1 MAYTVRRQ
9 GRLPHVCEANLTRR
23 QILRYGALVAA
34 TFPAA
39 RLAGGFSLVDRAFA
53 AGPAV
58 PMHLEL
64 VTVTDTEAVITWFT
78 GDPTTPDEF
87 GRPTPVAAPGR
98 VLIGTSPD
106 PSTWTEVGAHGPTP
120 YHYVE
125 VRGLRPGT
133 TYYWRAESNG
143 IPAAPTVIPL
153 PNSNLAP
160 PTAAPPVFTT
170 MVPPPGKEIGRV
182 GWLNDM
188 HFGEGTS
195 GLILGNGALPG
206 GGLPPGYAADP
217 DNPYWRFM
225 GTAAVAEAKARGCT
239 LLLANGDLTSEAR
252 PKEVAEARQVLDSF
266 GTLASAK
273 HVGPGDAP
281 VYYVTRGNHDRLHSG
296 DLYDGCSKE
305 GAANDCFGDAFQS
318 SYDGASTHFSVS
330 IGTGQARYR
339 FVGLDSNDPTGM
351 GILPKG
357 ELDYLEAQLAKGEM
371 TIPLF
376 HHPSSDLAS
385 LSQTPPGVFGVRP
398 DDALTFR
405 QLLARHDNVGGVYSG
420 HTHRNNRSLATGT
433 GTLPFFEGGA
443 TKEYPGG
450 YTVVRLYE
458 TGYLVNFYKLA
469 DPEARAWSERSR
481 GEYLGLY
488 PYYTLGSLADRNWSY
503 DVDARVRRA
512 APAPG
517 TTARPTPAPAPASED
532 LAATGA
538 GGVTAVVGTAALA
551 AAAAARVAA
560 REGVEAS

>member
-1 MAYTVRRQ
+1 
-9 GRLPHVCEANLTRR
+9 VCETGLTRR
-23 QILRYGALVAA
+23 QLLRYIALVAA
-34 TFPAA
+34 TFP
-39 RLAGGFSLVDRAFA
+39 LSGSLLESVHA

-78 GDPTTPDEF
+78 GDGTAPDEF

-106 PSTWTEVGAHGPTP
+106 PTTWVEVGAHGPTP

-125 VRGLRPGT
+125 VRGLKPGT

-143 IPAAPTVIPL
+143 IPATPSVVPL
-153 PNSNLAP
+153 PGVTP

-182 GWLNDM
+182 AWLNDM

-225 GTAAVAEAKARGCT
+225 GAAAVAEAKGRGCT

-252 PKEVAEARQVLDSF
+252 PKEVAESRALLDTF
-266 GTLASAK
+266 GTFRGADQ
-273 HVGPGDAP
+273 VGPNDPG
-281 VYYVTRGNHDRLHSG
+281 VYYVTRGNHDRLHTG
-296 DLYDGCSKE
+296 VLYDGCSRE
-305 GAANDCFGDAFQS
+305 GAANDCFGDAFS
-318 SYDGASTHFSVS
+318 DSRFSVS
-330 IGTGQARYR
+330 IGTGKARYR
-339 FVGLDSNDPTGM
+339 FVGLDSNDPAGM
-351 GILPKG
+351 GILPPR
-357 ELDYLEAQLAKGEM
+357 ELEYLEAELKRGEI

-376 HHPSSDLAS
+376 HHPASDLAS
-385 LSQTPPGVFGVRP
+385 ITQVPPGVFGVKP
-398 DDALTFR
+398 DDALAFR

-420 HTHRNNRSLATGT
+420 HTHRNNRSMATGT
-433 GTLPFFEGGA
+433 GSLPFFEGGA

-458 TGYLVNFYKLA
+458 TGYLVNFYKTSA
-469 DPEARAWSERSR
+469 PEARAWSERSR

-488 PYYTLGSLADRNWSY
+488 PYYTLGGLGDRNWSY
-503 DVDARVRRA
+503 DVDARVRRSA
-512 APAPG
+512 PMPVASPSGRPAPSGGGG
-517 TTARPTPAPAPASED
+517 TLPSTGTA
-532 LAATGA
+532 
-538 GGVTAVVGTAALA
+538 AALA
-551 AAAAARVAA
+551 AAGAAALGAA
-560 REGVEAS
+560 AALTRTAPPPRSDPSGSGVLGET